1 LGSAQTS
8 AGQLGSNWA
17 KTGSMNVLVM
27 NPGGFLKARPVCHLG
42 KQEAAGHLRK
52 QGRARYF
59 SKQAAAHRFGKQGPC
74 RHFDKQEPVCRLRR
88 TLIYYRKND
97 NEQNKIVCRER
108 FIQANLNKLLLILV
122 TT

>member
-1 LGSAQTS
+1 PPGSAGLLS
-8 AGQLGSNWA
+8 AIDLRE
-17 KTGSMNVLVM
+17 T
-27 NPGGFLKARPVCHLG
+27 PGPTRT
-42 KQEAAGHLRK
+42 AACENN
-52 QGRARYF
+52 
-59 SKQAAAHRFGKQGPC
+59 S
-74 RHFDKQEPVCRLRR
+74 LRR